1 MSIVVGILYLVATV
15 FLFSVAYRM
24 ISRMNRLHRR
34 EVADRIE
41 AERKERAR
49 HKAETEEREKRLD
62 AMYERVMKMLGKGEK
77 S

>member
-1 MSIVVGILYLVATV
+1 
-15 FLFSVAYRM
+15 
-24 ISRMNRLHRR
+24 MNRLHRR